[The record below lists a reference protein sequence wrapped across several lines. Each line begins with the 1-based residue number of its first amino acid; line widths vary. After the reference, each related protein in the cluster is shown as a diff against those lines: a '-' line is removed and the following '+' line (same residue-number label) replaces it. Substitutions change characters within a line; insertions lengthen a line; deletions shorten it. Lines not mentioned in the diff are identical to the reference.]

1 MPVFGRIERIFIV
14 NSNDVFLYVKLL
26 STIQYSNH
34 RRVYLLNAASDN
46 YSCIKINRLY
56 NVFPLYLRRID
67 VNGHF
72 LSCVVLKHH
81 IVNLL

>member
-1 MPVFGRIERIFIV
+1 MTFSFMENIID
-14 NSNDVFLYVKLL
+14 NSN
-26 STIQYSNH
+26 SNH
-34 RRVYLLNAASDN
+34 HHVYLLNAASDN